1 MIIRK
6 CAHNYDI
13 TIHLNNKKGMVKK
26 VKKVDGTLVDVK
38 YPSEN
43 KYFLWV
49 DGNIIKQADTFEAIE
64 KEYVKQVAKKTPNG
78 NGRIDIVKHKL
89 VNNKVVNR

>member
-38 YPSEN
+38 YPNEN

-49 DGNIIKQADTFEAIE
+49 DGDIIKQADTFEAIE

-89 VNNKVVNR
+89 VDNKVVNR